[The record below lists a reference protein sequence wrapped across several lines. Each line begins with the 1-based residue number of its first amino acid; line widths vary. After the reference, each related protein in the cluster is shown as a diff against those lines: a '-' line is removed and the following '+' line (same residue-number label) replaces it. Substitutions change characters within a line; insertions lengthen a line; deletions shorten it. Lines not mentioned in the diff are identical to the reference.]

1 MRLFG
6 ERKCKQTWRNAKWN
20 VSAGIKQL
28 KIAKRKV
35 ELKEKTWKC
44 EAEGGGCSRGN
55 FTSRKTRRMRRETA
69 SEMASFEASLPWSQN
84 YRKENAAGYVLSL
97 VFYKMPD
104 EGSFWSYLRRKAH
117 NNLHVFKVAAR
128 LVPSNNP
135 INGRALTL
143 GPRLSLFSEESYYS
157 FSEMFDKIYQNS
169 TEFIRK
175 SSPKCRT

>member
-1 MRLFG
+1 MGLFG

-69 SEMASFEASLPWSQN
+69 SEMASFEASLPWSQDN
-84 YRKENAAGYVLSL
+84 WKENAAGYVLPL

-117 NNLHVFKVAAR
+117 NNLHVFKVAAWP
-128 LVPSNNP
+128 LKQSHKWA
-135 INGRALTL
+135 RAYFGSQAIALF
-143 GPRLSLFSEESYYS
+143 RNVWQNLSKFNWVYS
-157 FSEMFDKIYQNS
+157 KV
-169 TEFIRK
+169 
-175 SSPKCRT
+175 

>member
-1 MRLFG
+1 MNLRVRPRVNVHMQEYADFAYSSL
-6 ERKCKQTWRNAKWN
+6 RKKVAACKQTWRNAKWN
-20 VSAGIKQL
+20 VSVGIKQL

-69 SEMASFEASLPWSQN
+69 SEMSSFEASLPWSQN
-84 YRKENAAGYVLSL
+84 NRKEHAAGYVLPL

-104 EGSFWSYLRRKAH
+104 EGSLWSYLRRKAH
-117 NNLHVFKVAAR
+117 NNLHVFNVAAR
-128 LVPSNNP
+128 LVRSNNP

-143 GPRLSLFSEESYYS
+143 GPRLSLFSEESY
-157 FSEMFDKIYQNS
+157 
-169 TEFIRK
+169 
-175 SSPKCRT
+175 

>member
-1 MRLFG
+1 MGLFG

-20 VSAGIKQL
+20 VSAGLKQL

-69 SEMASFEASLPWSQN
+69 SEMSSFEASLPWRLWSQN
-84 YRKENAAGYVLSL
+84 NRKEHVAGYVLPL

-104 EGSFWSYLRRKAH
+104 EESLWSYLRRMAH
-117 NNLHVFKVAAR
+117 NNLHVFNVAAR
-128 LVPSNNP
+128 LVRSNNP

-143 GPRLSLFSEESYYS
+143 GPRLSLFSEESY
-157 FSEMFDKIYQNS
+157 
-169 TEFIRK
+169 
-175 SSPKCRT
+175 